1 MSLTKLKTQIQNN
14 LLLIILFVIVSLI
27 EIFAIFPLMFSN
39 SLNYDSTYQYALTQ
53 HSFSEIWRL
62 IPYDYS
68 PPFYAIALKIFVV
81 IFGNSLIVMRCFS
94 IIAVI
99 GMYFIA
105 AFPVKMIFGRDT
117 AIATLLLTFFSP
129 PIFYQ
134 IHEIRP
140 TIFGMFFFMG
150 AAVYMLY
157 AYSLEKKHGYVCTV
171 IFSIL
176 AMYTHNIAL
185 VGVFGAF
192 VAVLLFSLFTRNYK
206 KFKKFLICG
215 IICALAY
222 IPWLTVLFGQMSNVR
237 EHYWKSIAN
246 TFTVL
251 KWVFHNMLVMS
262 GIDVTFQLIFC
273 MLLFVILLRHLKL
286 RSLKNAKKFSEVVK
300 IIDEKRVYRD
310 VFLLLLFILTP
321 IFILIL
327 VNNFFSNI
335 ASERYYYIL
344 GTVWLVL
351 AGVIIGRFGNKIL
364 SALTLITMCIN
375 FIYLVNSTIQDVKD
389 SNIERIVAD
398 LNEQNPDGNIAFLH
412 LHELALG
419 QMTYYFPNATHYVCD
434 QTFTVLSTYD
444 VFPCNIVNIGDISNI
459 SKYADKV
466 YIFTDEWPTTSDM
479 PIYTFKELIA
489 DNENITVTDIAT
501 YNVAYYVATKQLNL
515 AIAHFNEN

>member
-1 MSLTKLKTQIQNN
+1 MSLTTLKTQIKNN

-39 SLNYDSTYQYALTQ
+39 SINYDSTYQYALTQ

-68 PPFYAIALKIFVV
+68 PPFYAVALKVFVV

-105 AFPVKMIFGRDT
+105 ALPVKRIFGRNT

-192 VAVLLFSLFTRNYK
+192 VAVLLISLFTRN
-206 KFKKFLICG
+206 L
-215 IICALAY
+215 
-222 IPWLTVLFGQMSNVR
+222 
-237 EHYWKSIAN
+237 
-246 TFTVL
+246 
-251 KWVFHNMLVMS
+251 
-262 GIDVTFQLIFC
+262 
-273 MLLFVILLRHLKL
+273 
-286 RSLKNAKKFSEVVK
+286 
-300 IIDEKRVYRD
+300 
-310 VFLLLLFILTP
+310 
-321 IFILIL
+321 
-327 VNNFFSNI
+327 
-335 ASERYYYIL
+335 
-344 GTVWLVL
+344 
-351 AGVIIGRFGNKIL
+351 
-364 SALTLITMCIN
+364 
-375 FIYLVNSTIQDVKD
+375 
-389 SNIERIVAD
+389 
-398 LNEQNPDGNIAFLH
+398 
-412 LHELALG
+412 
-419 QMTYYFPNATHYVCD
+419 
-434 QTFTVLSTYD
+434 
-444 VFPCNIVNIGDISNI
+444 
-459 SKYADKV
+459 
-466 YIFTDEWPTTSDM
+466 
-479 PIYTFKELIA
+479 
-489 DNENITVTDIAT
+489 
-501 YNVAYYVATKQLNL
+501 
-515 AIAHFNEN
+515 